1 MLQRK
6 PVILTVDDTPD
17 ILELFTRLIVAADY
31 TAISAA
37 NGKEAM
43 EALERCHINL
53 ALLDMNLP
61 DTNGLELAEIML
73 EQNIPFLILTAD
85 ASQSTVK
92 RALNLKALNYL
103 VKPVSRQDFHAAI
116 NSALNV
122 SKEIRHQRRIQEE
135 IKPQSN
141 AKTFINQAIGILIER
156 HRLTS
161 AGAAMQFINNKA
173 TTAQRDAEDIAKEMV
188 EDVLKLNQKGAK
200 LLG

>member
-31 TAISAA
+31 TAIGAA

-43 EALERCHINL
+43 EALESCHINL

-103 VKPVSRQDFHAAI
+103 VKPVLRQDFHAAI
-116 NSALNV
+116 NNALNV
-122 SKEIRHQRRIQEE
+122 SKESRHQRRIQEE

-141 AKTFINQAIGILIER
+141 AKKFINQAIGILIER

-200 LLG
+200 LLE

>member
-31 TAISAA
+31 TAIGAA

-103 VKPVSRQDFHAAI
+103 VKPVLRQDFHAAI
-116 NSALNV
+116 NNALNV
-122 SKEIRHQRRIQEE
+122 SKESRHQRRIQEE

-141 AKTFINQAIGILIER
+141 AKKFINQAIGILIER

-173 TTAQRDAEDIAKEMV
+173 ITAQRDAEDIAKEMV

-200 LLG
+200 LLE